1 MAESNNVQ
9 KNVFSENDTLDI
21 NELASL
27 NNDISPEFIEQLQNQ
42 VTQNANSFSENV
54 SAENDDSELFEEIN
68 KPEDAAPEPAVEDT
82 AAENDNLEDA
92 FAKKF
97 KAKQNKANMM
107 PTEEKA
113 PEAPAEPEPV
123 PAPIQETVQEEP
135 VKEDVQ
141 TETETSEAPQQ
152 AEAPIEDKKEI
163 ENLTSGNITEKQLT
177 DEQKKYNE
185 SLDYLDSNVKYSKY
199 VVYIDPENKDFIDSL
214 TVKERKNLINRIIR
228 EQDDIAIT
236 KRRLSTIQTIIKHV
250 IIAIIT
256 ISVSIPVIY
265 MTINM
270 GLEATINNQKRSQ
283 TLFQTLYREH
293 GKIQTNVK

>member
-27 NNDISPEFIEQLQNQ
+27 NNDISPEFIEQLQSQ

-54 SAENDDSELFEEIN
+54 SAENDDSELFEEVN

-107 PTEEKA
+107 PAEEKA

-135 VKEDVQ
+135 VNEDVQ
-141 TETETSEAPQQ
+141 AETETSEAPQQ